1 MSKQVNVLGYKVD
14 NVTMDEALQRVE
26 QYIQK
31 RQPRHVVTINPEII
45 MSAETNDELH
55 RALKKADL
63 VVPDGSG
70 VVWAARYTGQPLPE
84 RVAGYDLMQRMLA
97 LAAEK
102 RYRVFLLGAAPGV
115 AKQVAL
121 KITELYPGCTICGTQ
136 DGYFK
141 DDEEAALIET
151 IAQSGADMLFCALGP
166 PRPAEIWIQRH
177 MSSLNVP
184 VSMGVGGSFN
194 VMAGIVKRAPVWMQ
208 KVNLEWLHRAL
219 SDPKRIKRLAAL
231 PRFVMKVVR
240 RGKKA

>member
-1 MSKQVNVLGYKVD
+1 MSKQVNILGYKVD

-26 QYIQK
+26 YYIQK

-45 MSAETNDELH
+45 MTAETNDELH
-55 RALKKADL
+55 RALKRADL

-70 VVWAARYTGQPLPE
+70 VVWASRYIGHPIGE
-84 RVAGYDLMQRMLA
+84 RVPGVDLMQRMLA

-102 RYRVFLLGAAPGV
+102 GYRVYLLGAAPGV

-121 KITELYPGCTICGTQ
+121 KVMELYPGCTICGTQ

-141 DDEEAALIET
+141 EEEEPAVVEA
-151 IAQSGADMLFCALGP
+151 IAQARPDMLFCALGP

-177 MSSLNVP
+177 LSSLNVP

-194 VMAGIVKRAPVWMQ
+194 IIAGITKRAPVWMQ
-208 KVNLEWLHRAL
+208 KMNLEWLHRTL

-231 PRFVMKVVR
+231 PRFVLKVIKQV
-240 RGKKA
+240 KN